1 MHGSRDENQFYYA
14 NENEKRNSICEI
26 ISRELYLKN
35 ERFFLWHI
43 IPDVYPLK
51 RRFIYPPTS
60 FKARSMC
67 VAGNFVFALFN
78 GYEPNPLMTLLRI
91 KRVAFDVP

>member
-51 RRFIYPPTS
+51 RRFISSPDVIQSEVDVCCRKFRFRS
-60 FKARSMC
+60 FQ
-67 VAGNFVFALFN
+67 
-78 GYEPNPLMTLLRI
+78 
-91 KRVAFDVP
+91 RVRTESAYDAS